1 MKYKGKRLDLS
12 RRFFYFYTMDHK
24 NTFLDKVASQIVAKH
39 GFNFTN
45 TTIVLPNKRARL
57 FLLEAFKKQSE
68 ATFFAPEIISV
79 EELIGSISKMDL
91 LSNVELLF
99 EFYEVYKKITK
110 TEYQQD
116 FEQFSNW
123 AKMLLQDFNEI
134 DRYLLKPSHVFD
146 YLKNIDDINHWSVKA
161 EDRTDLIE
169 NYLTFW
175 DQLPVYYTALTK
187 HLLQLNLGYQG
198 LIYRKAVENTTT
210 FIDENQSK
218 TFYFAGFNALN
229 EAEERIIQQFLKNGI
244 AEVFWD
250 IDNVFISDPY
260 HEAGYFARKIK
271 QNWSYY
277 KSHPY
282 EWIVDEFAHEKNI
295 EIIST
300 PKSVGQAKIVGS
312 IIEKLQGN
320 EVQLQHT
327 AVVLSE
333 ENLLIPVLYA
343 LPHQVSSLNITMG
356 YDSKSNPVQL
366 FFSKLFKMHVHALN
380 RGKKAVFYHKE
391 VADVL
396 AHALVADLSAS
407 KKLVDEINRRNLS
420 FFQIDKLETFKDANA
435 FLSLIMQPWNV
446 ETEALLS
453 RLNEIVFHLRD
464 YLRKEK
470 DDVSLTFLFA
480 FHQVLNQIKNYQIKY
495 KVIDDAQQLWTI
507 YKQVADL
514 AEVSFEG
521 EPLEGLQVMGVL
533 ESRVLDF
540 ENVIITSLNEGK
552 FPAGKA
558 TNSFIPYDVKLELGL
573 PTFKEKDAIYT
584 YHFYH
589 LLQRAKNVYL
599 LYNSDSEG
607 LDAGEKS
614 RFITQLVLEPQ
625 KKHRVK
631 VSNYFAQ
638 TPETVSEPMQ
648 IEKSELLNERLYAIA
663 SGKGFSPSALGN
675 YMRNPVQFY
684 MQRVLGI
691 REVEEVEE
699 NIALNTLGT
708 IIHGSLEELYKGV
721 VGQQLT
727 VEMVDE
733 MMQRSE
739 EEIVK
744 QFQANYSDVADRQG
758 KNLLAFEV
766 AKRNVYHFLMLEKE
780 QLQAGD
786 VVQIV
791 GLEQKLSTTIQD
803 KKLPYDVVLSGIAD
817 RIEIRNGVLRIID
830 YKTGKVELNQVQI
843 KDISGI
849 TQDLKFEKAIQLL
862 IYGLMY
868 KTETNLPIQAGI
880 YSFKNRKSGYLMFGL
895 KQDKSLE
902 NFITDEIQGAFK
914 AELVA
919 LLTEILNPE
928 IAFEQV
934 EN

>member
-1 MKYKGKRLDLS
+1 
-12 RRFFYFYTMDHK
+12 MDHK

-57 FLLEAFKKQSE
+57 FLLEAFKKQSD

-198 LIYRKAVENTTT
+198 LIYRKAVENATT
-210 FIDENQSK
+210 FIDENQST

-250 IDNVFISDPY
+250 IDDVFISDPY

-282 EWIVDEFAHEKNI
+282 EWIVEEFAHEKNI

-320 EVQLQHT
+320 ETELQHT

-648 IEKSELLNERLYAIA
+648 IEKSELLNNRLKEIA

-928 IAFEQV
+928 IAFKQV

>member
-1 MKYKGKRLDLS
+1 
-12 RRFFYFYTMDHK
+12 MDHK

-57 FLLEAFKKQSE
+57 FLLEAFKKQSD

-198 LIYRKAVENTTT
+198 LIYRKAVENATT
-210 FIDENQSK
+210 FIDENQST

-282 EWIVDEFAHEKNI
+282 EWIVEEFAHEKNI

-320 EVQLQHT
+320 ETELQHT

-648 IEKSELLNERLYAIA
+648 IEKSELLNNRLKEIA

-928 IAFEQV
+928 IAFKQV